1 MQRGEDTWKKFE
13 ERRDRVRRE
22 KERKESGEE
31 EKGKGG
37 GAIQKMKERRKNV
50 IWRGEG

>member
-13 ERRDRVRRE
+13 ERRDRVKRE

-37 GAIQKMKERRKNV
+37 AIQKRKERRKNV